1 MLHIS
6 DPEQLRDN
14 RDPKV
19 LLCAECMG
27 WPAPSCALVVGWLH
41 SHNGSD
47 SSWLWLFS
55 EGGHKQQPGRMLHGR
70 FSWSKKEEAD
80 LRQCEQAGRV
90 HTTSESCQ
98 KLGLGSSLLSLS
110 PSSQVY
116 NVWVL
121 PRASGTCLLPF
132 RALWLRSFDLASLQM
147 WLGLSSHPSYFCRQN
162 ESPQPQL
169 EFWVVTPLISFPPWV
184 SQSWFPCPSSA
195 FVPL

>member
-1 MLHIS
+1 
-6 DPEQLRDN
+6 
-14 RDPKV
+14 
-19 LLCAECMG
+19 
-27 WPAPSCALVVGWLH
+27 
-41 SHNGSD
+41 
-47 SSWLWLFS
+47 
-55 EGGHKQQPGRMLHGR
+55 MLHGR

-110 PSSQVY
+110 SSSQVY

-132 RALWLRSFDLASLQM
+132 RAVWLRSFDLASLQM

-162 ESPQPQL
+162 ESPQPSL
-169 EFWVVTPLISFPPWV
+169 NSEWSPPSFP
-184 SQSWFPCPSSA
+184 SHLGFPRAGFLDLPQPLYHSRQAGRQASRRTGLGTAVYICLSPCLICLHLCVAILTLPGGA
-195 FVPL
+195 FPRGSGGVGGIK